1 MLVLATGN
9 FGKVKELRAMLGGR
23 FDVRSMREMGAEM
36 DVEETGETFE
46 ENALLKA
53 EALMRATGCAALAD
67 DSGLM
72 VDALSGRPGVYSAR
86 YCGVHGDDEAN
97 NQRCV

>member
-1 MLVLATGN
+1 MDKQLEALGETTGVIGRKPMLVLATGN
-9 FGKVKELRAMLGGR
+9 FGKVKELRAMLGDR

-53 EALMRATGCAALAD
+53 EAVSYTHLRRKPTF
-67 DSGLM
+67 
-72 VDALSGRPGVYSAR
+72 
-86 YCGVHGDDEAN
+86 
-97 NQRCV
+97 